1 MSRPRLS
8 IVIPCYN
15 EEKRLEPTLSQSLAA
30 VRKSFSRPFEVIFVD
45 DGSTDGT
52 KDILQAAGRAFHP
65 LPIVT
70 LSYAPNRGKGYAVRT
85 GVLAARGDKVVVMDA
100 DFSIEL
106 EETSRFLEKLD
117 QVEVAIGTKKHAQ
130 TQSLR
135 RQNFTR
141 RFLGKGFTV
150 LTDWLLG
157 LRYTDITCGLKGF
170 QAAAGKDIF
179 RRQRLERWSYD
190 AESLFLARRLG
201 YRVVEI
207 PIRWHHV
214 EGSKVS
220 TALDVARSFRD
231 LLLIRFNALIGRYSR
246 PPS

>member
-1 MSRPRLS
+1 M
-8 IVIPCYN
+8 
-15 EEKRLEPTLSQSLAA
+15 
-30 VRKSFSRPFEVIFVD
+30 
-45 DGSTDGT
+45 
-52 KDILQAAGRAFHP
+52 
-65 LPIVT
+65 
-70 LSYAPNRGKGYAVRT
+70 KGY
-85 GVLAARGDKVVVMDA
+85 
-100 DFSIEL
+100 
-106 EETSRFLEKLD
+106 
-117 QVEVAIGTKKHAQ
+117 
-130 TQSLR
+130 
-135 RQNFTR
+135 
-141 RFLGKGFTV
+141 
-150 LTDWLLG
+150 
-157 LRYTDITCGLKGF
+157 

-246 PPS
+246 PPF